1 MVQVDIMCLL
11 VRGNEKNTASLQWSI
26 IFLPK
31 NNLQESLI
39 TRNHQTKPNEGAF
52 YGVTRLYFFKLLR
65 TIKTR

>member
-11 VRGNEKNTASLQWSI
+11 VKGNEKNTASLQWSI

-31 NNLQESLI
+31 NNLQENLI
-39 TRNHQTKPNEGAF
+39 MRSHQTKPNEVAF
-52 YGVTRLYFFKLLR
+52 YRVTGLYFFKLLR